1 MQINFVEDKVTLLL
15 SLFFR
20 RCSHLYPKAG
30 PMSGRPP
37 DDWPTG
43 GCIYADS
50 IKSSMKRLRTC
61 RTAKDNRKCQSSNRW
76 WEENNTKSNI
86 WPVHEQLD
94 PMWNYFHSSLSSL
107 FVLTF
112 AFSLCWW
119 LSFLDTVVFFGNVCV
134 TSFFMFRSFVVFFPC
149 SPGIRLFE
157 PSKRREKNIA
167 WLISNWYYDTKY
179 CPQNRLCI
187 KDYLIMSWHRTI
199 NLFKTNKL

>member
-107 FVLTF
+107 LVLTF

-119 LSFLDTVVFFGNVCV
+119 LSFLDTVVFLAMSVLPASSCFVP
-134 TSFFMFRSFVVFFPC
+134 SLFFSLVLQE
-149 SPGIRLFE
+149 S
-157 PSKRREKNIA
+157 
-167 WLISNWYYDTKY
+167 
-179 CPQNRLCI
+179 
-187 KDYLIMSWHRTI
+187 DYLNLVKDEKKIYHGLLATGIMTQNIVLRI
-199 NLFKTNKL
+199 GYALKTT